1 MEEIILKTSKFN
13 FAILLG
19 KVDRIINTKGKEKT
33 LLSEN
38 EKQLIEYIIQIKPM
52 GHNENVIQDKMR
64 LCLSYIL

>member
-1 MEEIILKTSKFN
+1 MEEIILNTSKFN

-38 EKQLIEYIIQIKPM
+38 EKKLIEYIIQIKPM
-52 GHNENVIQDKMR
+52 GHNENVIQNKMR